1 MPMLTLAVQFFLG
14 LLYADAGEWL
24 MHKYIPQ
31 ALGNKPYS
39 FQAYH
44 LYEHHAVCA
53 SNSMLDQVSFSLL
66 FVRFERNIRKS
77 SFTVI
82 TVRHR
87 LMIVLI

>member
-66 FVRFERNIRKS
+66 FVRFKGLERS
-77 SFTVI
+77 ADI
-82 TVRHR
+82 T
-87 LMIVLI
+87 LAD

>member
-53 SNSMLDQVSFSLL
+53 SKVTRKKYPPQIFIRTAFKTDVSY
-66 FVRFERNIRKS
+66 RDN
-77 SFTVI
+77 FT
-82 TVRHR
+82 HQN
-87 LMIVLI
+87 